1 MMMKTLLQ
9 FGCAIA
15 ALATPVA
22 AQDASLQM
30 GLKNIEV
37 LNGWHTED
45 GTYMAAVRF
54 TLKDGWKTYWR
65 APGQNGIPPQ
75 FDWAGSENVASVQFH
90 WPSPKVYTQN
100 GIRTLGYKGD
110 FILPFEVM
118 PSVSGD
124 PIRVKSQVEFGLCSD
139 VCIPASSAIDAFM
152 GQGPTYQQD
161 LIKTALAAQPLS
173 ADAGGVHAVSCQI
186 TPNEDGMRITANI
199 IFNNNAPDIDMVVIE
214 FAAPNI
220 WIDQSGLEQSQKA
233 VTAQADLVSFTDV
246 PLAMDRDKLRIT
258 LIGEQN
264 AIEINGCPIAG

>member
-1 MMMKTLLQ
+1 MMKTLLQ

-15 ALATPVA
+15 VLATPVA

-54 TLKDGWKTYWR
+54 TLEDGWKTYWR
-65 APGQNGIPPQ
+65 TPGQNGIPAQ
-75 FDWAGSENVASVQFH
+75 FNWEGSENLASVKFH

-110 FILPFEVM
+110 FILPIEVM

-124 PIRVKSQVEFGLCSD
+124 PIRIKSQVEYGLCSD
-139 VCIPASSAIDAFM
+139 VCIPASSAIDAVM
-152 GQGPTYQQD
+152 GQGTTNHQD
-161 LIKTALAAQPLS
+161 LIKSALATKPLS
-173 ADAGGVHAVSCQI
+173 ADAGGVHAVSCRV

-199 IFNNNAPDIDMVVIE
+199 TFNDNAPDIDMVVIE

-220 WIDQSGLEQSQKA
+220 WIDQSGLEQSRKTVA
-233 VTAQADLVSFTDV
+233 AQADLVSFTDT
-246 PLAMDRDKLRIT
+246 PLAMDQSKLRVT
-258 LIGEQN
+258 LIGKKN
-264 AIEINGCPIAG
+264 AIEINGCPVAG